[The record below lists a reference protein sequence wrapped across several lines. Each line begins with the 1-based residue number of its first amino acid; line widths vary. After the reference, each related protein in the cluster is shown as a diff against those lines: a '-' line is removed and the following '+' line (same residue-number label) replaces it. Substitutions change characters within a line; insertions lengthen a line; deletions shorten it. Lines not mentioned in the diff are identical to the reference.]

1 MSSAAK
7 EFEEFARDCV
17 RLAERAD
24 TPELREKLLNLARE
38 WMHAVMD
45 DEDAESAAQRRR
57 PMASALRRDRR
68 RRLAPLARRRTVTKR
83 RPYEPRIVGG
93 KVVIM
98 PADLQRLHQRL
109 LNSAVIEVI
118 SDEIREVVETEWPEL
133 SHKLPPKPGGL
144 HR

>member
-7 EFEEFARDCV
+7 EFEGFARDCV

-68 RRLAPLARRRTVTKR
+68 SQAAR
-83 RPYEPRIVGG
+83 PPGQE
-93 KVVIM
+93 
-98 PADLQRLHQRL
+98 AD
-109 LNSAVIEVI
+109 
-118 SDEIREVVETEWPEL
+118 SDEAPSL
-133 SHKLPPKPGGL
+133 
-144 HR
+144 

>member
-45 DEDAESAAQRRR
+45 DGHSPIELHFYPISLWVR
-57 PMASALRRDRR
+57 LR
-68 RRLAPLARRRTVTKR
+68 
-83 RPYEPRIVGG
+83 
-93 KVVIM
+93 
-98 PADLQRLHQRL
+98 
-109 LNSAVIEVI
+109 
-118 SDEIREVVETEWPEL
+118 
-133 SHKLPPKPGGL
+133 
-144 HR
+144 